1 MSNAAQASRSSSL
14 RLVLAGE
21 RTEALAREAFEA
33 DHACGGGR
41 ALQVVKAAE
50 DDPADGAAVETGA
63 EFGRELLGDVG
74 DVGGQRHAFSPSCG
88 GGKEQGCFLQRD
100 RGRPGGGG

>member
-74 DVGGQRHAFSPSCG
+74 DVGDVGGQRHAFSPSCG
-88 GGKEQGCFLQRD
+88 GEIDQGCFLE
-100 RGRPGGGG
+100 